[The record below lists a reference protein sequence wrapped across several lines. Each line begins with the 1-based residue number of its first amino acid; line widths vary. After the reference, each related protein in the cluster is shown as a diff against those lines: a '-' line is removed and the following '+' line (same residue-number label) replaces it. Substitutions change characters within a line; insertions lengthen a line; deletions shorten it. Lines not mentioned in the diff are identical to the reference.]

1 MSPFA
6 NIKEYVDSLD
16 GGRVI
21 DASIRKVPS
30 QASTAGMFVDLSM
43 AAGNPKPQYYAA
55 EPFVAATLDSL
66 DGIYHGTAKS
76 PSEAFIAE
84 VNLTTPTAG
93 LVGRYTLQD
102 YLLFYP
108 FIELDNLDAQAMD
121 NTVTLPRYSTGAG
134 VQIMMIVQAPTA
146 GGETFTVTY
155 VNQDGVERTTD
166 TIRCST
172 SSVSI
177 ASSPI
182 QQPAILA
189 SQGAYIPL
197 ASGDSGVRSIT
208 SVQMIVGGGGLAA
221 FVLVRPLVDTQVFEV
236 NTASEVTAVTMKNR
250 MPRLYDGAYLGF
262 IMQCSATV
270 AAGQVAGRIKTVWT
284 EQ

>member
-6 NIKEYVDSLD
+6 NIKEYVDALN
-16 GGRVI
+16 GGAVV

-43 AAGNPKPQYYAA
+43 ASGNPKPQYYAA

-76 PSEAFIAE
+76 PSEAFVAE
-84 VNLTTPTAG
+84 LMLTTPTTG
-93 LVGRYTLQD
+93 LTGMYTLQD

-108 FIELDNLDAQAMD
+108 FIELDNLDTQTMD
-121 NTVTLPRYSTGAG
+121 NTVTLPRYADGDG
-134 VQIMMIVQAPTA
+134 VQIMMVAQAPTT

-155 VNQDGVERTTD
+155 VNQDGVERTTP
-166 TIRCST
+166 TIAW
-172 SSVSI
+172 SVSI
-177 ASSPI
+177 ASIPT
-182 QQPAILA
+182 QQPAIAA
-189 SQGAYIPL
+189 SQGMYLPL

-221 FVLVRPLVDTQVFEV
+221 FVLVRPLMSMQIFEV
-236 NTASEVTAVTMKNR
+236 NTPSEKTGVTMSHR
-250 MPRLYDGAYLGF
+250 LPRVYDGAYLNLV
-262 IMQCSATV
+262 MQCNATV
-270 AAGQVAGRIKTVWT
+270 AAGTLAGRLKIVWDSG
-284 EQ
+284 E